1 MSSSDEP
8 ISIVEDLD
16 PEPPPKRASRTWEVI
31 AGLLLLV
38 AVLGFAS
45 WEWVHQTRLQN
56 EYGAGTDAI
65 ARQDWEL
72 AEADFQAASGYLD
85 ADKQAQQ
92 AVDNIATRNEQYEA
106 AVAAEK
112 LSDWPAT
119 LKAIQQV
126 TRIQSS
132 YKDAVQI

>member
-1 MSSSDEP
+1 M
-8 ISIVEDLD
+8 
-16 PEPPPKRASRTWEVI
+16 
-31 AGLLLLV
+31 
-38 AVLGFAS
+38 LGFAS